1 MKELSDE
8 MLEQIDG
15 GDWTTVYNVAKG
27 GLEAGLGLA
36 AGVAGAATLDPALAG
51 AGAAALADGIYDI
64 GTSGAF

>member
-1 MKELSDE
+1 MKELS
-8 MLEQIDG
+8 DG

-36 AGVAGAATLDPALAG
+36 AG
-51 AGAAALADGIYDI
+51 AAALADGIYDI